1 MKDFVIKGS
10 FTPGRKYEK
19 LAQTEVFSR
28 SVNSHNENTAVNKL
42 YSLLGSEHRIKRN
55 RIKIESINE
64 A

>member
-19 LAQTEVFSR
+19 LAQKEVFTR
-28 SVNSHNENTAVNKL
+28 VVNSHNENTATNKL
-42 YSLLGSEHRIKRN
+42 YSLFGAEHRIKRN
-55 RIKIESINE
+55 RIKIESITE